1 MATVVKEFLIAASA
15 EKVWDAIRD
24 FHAVHE
30 RVAPGFLIGAT
41 ADGND
46 RILTFFNGAVARE
59 RLIGID
65 EERRRMAY
73 SIVEGRYAYH
83 HASFQVFPDAGG
95 SRVLWITDLLPDS
108 MAEISN
114 MMTDRGSEAMI
125 RTLGAEQAQ
134 AVGSISET
142 ATG

>member
-15 EKVWDAIRD
+15 DKVWDAIRD

-46 RILTFFNGAVARE
+46 RVLTFFNGAVARE

-65 EERRRMAY
+65 EARRRMAY

-83 HASFQVFPDAGG
+83 HASFQVFPDETGC
-95 SRVLWITDLLPDS
+95 RVVWITDLLPDT
-108 MAEISN
+108 MAEISD

-125 RTLGAEQAQ
+125 QTLGALQA
-134 AVGSISET
+134 
-142 ATG
+142 

>member
-1 MATVVKEFLIAASA
+1 MATVIKEFLIAASA
-15 EKVWDAIRD
+15 DKVWDAIRD

-30 RVAPGFLIGAT
+30 RVAPGFLTAAT

-65 EERRRMAY
+65 EARRRMAY

-83 HASFQVFPDAGG
+83 HASFQVFPHDAGC
-95 SRVLWITDLLPDS
+95 RVVWITDLLPDTMS
-108 MAEISN
+108 DISD
-114 MMTDRGSEAMI
+114 MMTDRGAEAMI
-125 RTLGAEQAQ
+125 RTLGALQ
-134 AVGSISET
+134 T
-142 ATG
+142 